1 MSPIDKLISPKQ
13 QKSLDPN
20 SHTPLY
26 HQLYSLFKKVI
37 LNGTL
42 PHGAFMP
49 TEQQLSDAFNVSRIT
64 SKRAMDELAA
74 EKLVERRRGKGTH
87 VIFKYTPGSVKA
99 PLVGL
104 LQEIESM
111 ARQTKVRVL
120 SVDILNPPED
130 IREKLALEPNETA
143 IKIVRVR
150 SRDGVPFGY
159 YVSWTV
165 GLDKK
170 PSIQKLESIPR
181 LEIFRE
187 KGLNFTHMKQTLTAC
202 AADEVLAESLDT
214 DVGEPLLSMIRQSF
228 DSDEKQLD
236 YMQVYY
242 HPERFQF
249 EMDLTIDENS

>member
-1 MSPIDKLISPKQ
+1 MSQINNLISLKQ

-26 HQLYSLFKKVI
+26 HQLYTLFKKVI

-49 TEQQLSDAFNVSRIT
+49 TEQQLSEAFDVSRIT

-111 ARQTKVRVL
+111 ARQTKVKVM
-120 SVDILNPPED
+120 SVDMLKPPET
-130 IREKLALEPNETA
+130 IREKLKLDHDQTA
-143 IKIVRVR
+143 IKIVRTR
-150 SRDGVPFGY
+150 SRDGIPFGY
-159 YVSWTV
+159 YVSWTI

-170 PSIQKLESIPR
+170 PSIQTLESIPR
-181 LEIFRE
+181 LELFRE
-187 KGLNFTHMKQTLTAC
+187 KGLDFTHVKQTLTAC
-202 AADEVLAESLDT
+202 AADEVLAESIDAE
-214 DVGEPLLSMIRQSF
+214 VGAPLLSMIRQSF
-228 DSDEKQLD
+228 DANEKPID

-249 EMDLTIDENS
+249 EMDLTIDEDS

>member
-1 MSPIDKLISPKQ
+1 MSQINNLISPKQ

-26 HQLYSLFKKVI
+26 HQLYSLFKKII

-49 TEQQLSDAFNVSRIT
+49 TEQQLSDAFDVSRIT

-120 SVDILNPPED
+120 SVDMLKPPED
-130 IREKLALEPNETA
+130 IREKLNLDHNQTA
-143 IKIVRVR
+143 IKLVRVR

-159 YVSWTV
+159 YVSWTI

-170 PSIQKLESIPR
+170 PSIQTLESIPR
-181 LEIFRE
+181 LEVFRE
-187 KGLNFTHMKQTLTAC
+187 QGLDFTHMKQTLTAC
-202 AADEVLAESLDT
+202 AADEVLAESLEAE
-214 DVGEPLLSMIRQSF
+214 VGSPLLSMIRQSF
-228 DSDEKQLD
+228 DINEKEID

>member
-1 MSPIDKLISPKQ
+1 MNSINNLISPEQ

-26 HQLYSLFKKVI
+26 HQLYSLFKKII

-42 PHGAFMP
+42 PYGAFMP
-49 TEQQLSDAFNVSRIT
+49 TEQQLSETFNVSRIT

-87 VIFKYTPGSVKA
+87 VIFEYTPGSVKA

-111 ARQTKVRVL
+111 ARQTNVRVL
-120 SVDILNPPED
+120 SVDELHPPEN
-130 IREKLALEPNETA
+130 IRTKLELEPKQTA
-143 IKIVRVR
+143 VRIIRVR

-159 YVSWTV
+159 YASWTV
-165 GLDKK
+165 GLNKI
-170 PSIQKLESIPR
+170 PTVEELEETSR
-181 LEIFRE
+181 LEIFRNA
-187 KGLNFTHMKQTLTAC
+187 GLNITHMKQTLTAF
-202 AADEVLAESLDT
+202 AADETLAESLDT
-214 DVGEPLLSMIRQSF
+214 EVGEPLLSMIRQSF
-228 DSDEKQLD
+228 NSQEKEID

-249 EMDLTIDENS
+249 EMDLTIDDDA

>member
-1 MSPIDKLISPKQ
+1 MSEINKLISPKQ

-26 HQLYSLFKKVI
+26 HQLYSLFKTII

-42 PHGAFMP
+42 PHGASMP
-49 TEQQLSDAFNVSRIT
+49 TEQQLSDAFDVSRIT
-64 SKRAMDELAA
+64 SKRAMDELAS

-120 SVDILNPPED
+120 SVDMLKPPED
-130 IREKLALEPNETA
+130 IREKLNLDHNQTA
-143 IKIVRVR
+143 IKLVRVR

-159 YVSWTV
+159 YVSWTI

-170 PSIQKLESIPR
+170 PSIQTLESIPR
-181 LEIFRE
+181 LELFRE
-187 KGLNFTHMKQTLTAC
+187 KGLDFTHMKQTLTAC
-202 AADEVLAESLDT
+202 AADTVLAESLEA
-214 DVGEPLLSMIRQSF
+214 DVGSPLLSMIRQSF
-228 DSDEKQLD
+228 DINEKQID

>member
-1 MSPIDKLISPKQ
+1 MNPINKLISPKQ

-20 SHTPLY
+20 SHSPLY
-26 HQLYSLFKKVI
+26 HQLYSLFKQII

-42 PHGAFMP
+42 PFGSLMP
-49 TEQQLSDAFNVSRIT
+49 TEQQLSEAFDVSRIT

-99 PLVGL
+99 PLIGL

-111 ARQTKVRVL
+111 ARQTKVRVI
-120 SVDILNPPED
+120 SVDELHPPED
-130 IREKLALEPNETA
+130 IREKLCLEKGETA
-143 IKIVRVR
+143 LKIVRVR
-150 SRDGVPFGY
+150 SRDGIPFGY
-159 YVSWTV
+159 YLSWTV
-165 GLDKK
+165 GLNKK

-181 LEIFRE
+181 LEIFRDQ
-187 KGLNFTHMKQTLTAC
+187 GLNITHMKQTLSAA
-202 AADEVLAESLDT
+202 AADESLASHLDAE
-214 DVGEPLLSMIRQSF
+214 VGEPLLSMIRQSF
-228 DSDEKQLD
+228 DVNEQQLD

-249 EMDLTIDENS
+249 EMDLTIDDD